1 MERVQDGDLEREN
14 AVLGEAGIPRLDAEH
29 RRRERSNKLMVRRG
43 YPKDFSGLICN
54 ELKTDFLCERMMY
67 YIAGDE
73 MHSLEDVADEMLS
86 LKAFRDRLVE
96 IPGNTRLQI
105 CMIFTGPA
113 FPAFARVPASTIRCR
128 SVL

>member
-96 IPGNTRLQI
+96 KHISEHAQ
-105 CMIFTGPA
+105 
-113 FPAFARVPASTIRCR
+113 ARINELYNSINEGLDDEQNGDRKDD
-128 SVL
+128 